1 MLKKYFKPRS
11 YSNVE
16 FQLVDMAPPSVYQ
29 GLPNRLSDIV
39 QDKNLAKLG
48 DSYLN
53 FLYSCTLSHIT
64 RTPTGKRVSDHLLA
78 NVARRTGLRQHL
90 PHRSPRG
97 KIADSV
103 ESLVVYAWLKDIMSF
118 GTMFMH
124 LIKASQS
131 FEEALTDLVKG
142 LLKKVGEGG
151 NEASGPG
158 SDN

>member
-1 MLKKYFKPRS
+1 M
-11 YSNVE
+11 
-16 FQLVDMAPPSVYQ
+16 VDISPPSVYQ
-29 GLPNRLSDIV
+29 GLPNRLVDIV

-53 FLYSCTLSHIT
+53 FLYSYTLSHIT
-64 RTPTGKRVSDHLLA
+64 STPTGKRVSDHLLA

-90 PHRSPRG
+90 PHRSSRG
-97 KIADSV
+97 EIADSV
-103 ESLVVYAWLKDIMSF
+103 ESLIVYAWLKNIMSF
-118 GTMFMH
+118 DTMFIY

-131 FEEALTDLVKG
+131 FEEALTNLVKN

-151 NEASGPG
+151 NEASNPD